1 MALLEFLL
9 RCFRRRSPDSD
20 HKRPLCTQE
29 DSAQDASTDNTQVI
43 TAQPVRSFAAVQAS
57 PRLSGQHD
65 SPSGYVSME
74 DDSKFGFTKGAIA
87 AQVWPVPVHNRSA
100 AYAERLHMYPRT
112 EHT

>member
-9 RCFRRRSPDSD
+9 RCFRRRSPEPD

-43 TAQPVRSFAAVQAS
+43 TAQQPVPSFAAVQVS

-65 SPSGYVSME
+65 SPSGYFDTE
-74 DDSKFGFTKGAIA
+74 DDSNFGFTEGTTA
-87 AQVWPVPVHNRSA
+87 AQVWLVPLHSRSA
-100 AYAERLHMYPRT
+100 AYA
-112 EHT
+112 